1 MIFNEED
8 QEVRDL
14 GYQKHAFNMLISNR
28 LGYHREVPDTRDAK
42 YVLSF
47 GENMIQLH
55 VFKDLALHQI
65 LPDLVCNIFGVT
77 FPSDTLSASCVT
89 EGRFSTI
96 LAGALG
102 VRNFILWSL
111 LFFFLHIACEDL
123 AFYQLG
129 RYVVDMWKVWEDC
142 GT

>member
-42 YVLSF
+42 YVQIF
-47 GENMIQLH
+47 GENIIQLH
-55 VFKDLALHQI
+55 VFRDLALHWI
-65 LPDLVCNIFGVT
+65 LPDLVCNIFGT
-77 FPSDTLSASCVT
+77 AFPSDSLSGSSVT
-89 EGRFSTI
+89 EGRFSAI
-96 LAGALG
+96 QAGVLG
-102 VRNFILWSL
+102 VRNFILWFL
-111 LFFFLHIACEDL
+111 LFFSLHIACESL
-123 AFYQLG
+123 ILYQLE
-129 RYVVDMWKVWEDC
+129 RYVVDIWKVWEDC